1 MIKKKSRNL
10 CRKLRHRGIRKNIQG
25 SESRLRLNV
34 FRSLT
39 HIYAQLID
47 DDKGKILAQANDLQS
62 KAKTKLEKA
71 NDVGKVIAE
80 KAVGLKMA
88 KVIFDRGG
96 FKYHGRVK
104 AVAQAARTAGLKF

>member
-1 MIKKKSRNL
+1 MLKKLKQKISRHKRIRAKVKGTAACPRL
-10 CRKLRHRGIRKNIQG
+10 C
-25 SESRLRLNV
+25 V
-34 FRSLT
+34 FRSNQ

-104 AVAQAARTAGLKF
+104 AVAEAARAAGLKF

>member
-1 MIKKKSRNL
+1 MLKKLKQKISRHKRIRAKVKGTAAYPRL
-10 CRKLRHRGIRKNIQG
+10 C
-25 SESRLRLNV
+25 V
-34 FRSLT
+34 FRSNQ

>member
-1 MIKKKSRNL
+1 MLKKLKQKISRHKRIRAKVKGTAACPRL
-10 CRKLRHRGIRKNIQG
+10 C
-25 SESRLRLNV
+25 V
-34 FRSLT
+34 FRSNQ

-80 KAVGLKMA
+80 KAVGLKMT

>member
-1 MIKKKSRNL
+1 MLKKLKQKISRHKRIRAKVKGTAACPRL
-10 CRKLRHRGIRKNIQG
+10 C
-25 SESRLRLNV
+25 V
-34 FRSLT
+34 FRSNQ